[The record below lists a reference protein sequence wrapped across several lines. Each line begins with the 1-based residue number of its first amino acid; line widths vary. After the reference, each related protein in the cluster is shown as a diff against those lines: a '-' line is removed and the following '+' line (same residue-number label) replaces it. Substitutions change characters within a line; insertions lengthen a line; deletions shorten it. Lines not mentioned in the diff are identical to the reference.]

1 MSEPNGQGTD
11 SSAALRQLAE
21 EVATNGEAAASTDP
35 WFAPAPKPHGY
46 QPLDS
51 DAMDAAGWPTT
62 AGNGQDSGAAGA
74 PAGEA
79 TAGAATAAGAEA
91 SLQTQD
97 AGVSSRPD
105 EWFLRTGR
113 AGLLPDSVS
122 EIWDDEDTHVFARP
136 DTASAPPWAGDQQ
149 AQAVDEPPPWESG
162 PWPGPGEERPAR
174 PPRSAGG
181 PQIRRKATDDAGNW
195 QATAALGTGI
205 LPLVL
210 PGAVLGVLGLRR
222 ARTSGTGQLASW
234 IGIALSAIWAVIL
247 IVLLASGGSSGP
259 NCSASS
265 QAAVSGAVSTVLRD
279 LGSSAPRSAVT
290 ADLQQAMSE
299 ANAAAAGAQQ
309 VSVRTA
315 YVTLTDGLDRA
326 LATVQ
331 GGHSTSSYPALSS
344 ELSADNAAITSACK
358 G

>member
-21 EVATNGEAAASTDP
+21 EVATNGKPGPSSDP
-35 WFAPAPKPHGY
+35 WFAPSPKPHGY
-46 QPLDS
+46 QPLDP
-51 DAMDAAGWPTT
+51 DALDAAGWP
-62 AGNGQDSGAAGA
+62 AEVANGQEPDPSGQAAVQ
-74 PAGEA
+74 P
-79 TAGAATAAGAEA
+79 
-91 SLQTQD
+91 
-97 AGVSSRPD
+97 GVPSRAD

-113 AGLLPDSVS
+113 AGLLPDLVS
-122 EIWDDEDTHVFARP
+122 ETWDDEDTHVFARP

-149 AQAVDEPPPWESG
+149 DQAVEEPPPWESG

-181 PQIRRKATDDAGNW
+181 PSQVRRKTSDDGNW
-195 QATAALGTGI
+195 QATAALVTGI

-222 ARTSGTGQLASW
+222 ARTAGTGQVPSW
-234 IGIALSAIWAVIL
+234 IGIGLSAIWAVIL
-247 IVLLASGGSSGP
+247 IVVLASGGSSGA
-259 NCSASS
+259 NCSSSS

-279 LGSSAPRSAVT
+279 LGTNAPPSAVT
-290 ADLQQAMSE
+290 ADLEQAMSQ

-309 VSVRTA
+309 VSVRSA
-315 YVTLTDGLDRA
+315 YVTLTTGLDRA

-331 GGHSTSSYPALSS
+331 GGHSTSSYAALSS
-344 ELSADNAAITSACK
+344 ALSADNAAITSACK

>member
-21 EVATNGEAAASTDP
+21 EVATNGKPGASDDP
-35 WFAPAPKPHGY
+35 WFAPSAKPHGY
-46 QPLDS
+46 QPLDP
-51 DAMDAAGWPTT
+51 DAMDAAGWPT
-62 AGNGQDSGAAGA
+62 AVGNGQEPAAAEAAVSETGASLRTAAEPGA
-74 PAGEA
+74 P
-79 TAGAATAAGAEA
+79 
-91 SLQTQD
+91 
-97 AGVSSRPD
+97 SRPD

-149 AQAVDEPPPWESG
+149 DQPVEEPPPWESG

-174 PPRSAGG
+174 PPKSAGG
-181 PQIRRKATDDAGNW
+181 QPQIRQKTSDDGNW
-195 QATAALGTGI
+195 QATAALVTGI
-205 LPLVL
+205 LPLVV

-222 ARTSGTGQLASW
+222 ARTAGTGQIPSW
-234 IGIALSAIWAVIL
+234 IGIGLSAIWAVIL
-247 IVLLASGGSSGP
+247 IAIVASGGSSGP
-259 NCSASS
+259 ACSSSS

-279 LGSSAPRSAVT
+279 LGTSAPQSTVA
-290 ADLQQAMSE
+290 ADLEQAMSQ

-309 VSVRTA
+309 VSARSA
-315 YVTLTDGLDRA
+315 YVTLTTGLDRA

-331 GGHSTSSYPALSS
+331 GSRGGNHSTSSYPALSS

>member
-21 EVATNGEAAASTDP
+21 DVATNGKPGVSDDP
-35 WFAPAPKPHGY
+35 WFAPSPKPNGY
-46 QPLDS
+46 QPLDP
-51 DAMDAAGWPTT
+51 DAMDAAGWPT
-62 AGNGQDSGAAGA
+62 AVGNGQEPAAA
-74 PAGEA
+74 E
-79 TAGAATAAGAEA
+79 TAVSENGA
-91 SLQTQD
+91 SLQT
-97 AGVSSRPD
+97 AAEPAASRPD

-149 AQAVDEPPPWESG
+149 DQAVEEPPPWESG

-174 PPRSAGG
+174 LPRSAGG
-181 PQIRRKATDDAGNW
+181 QPQIRPKTSDDSNW
-195 QATAALGTGI
+195 QATAALVTGI

-222 ARTSGTGQLASW
+222 ARTAGTGQISSL
-234 IGIALSAIWAVIL
+234 IGIGLSAIWAVVL
-247 IVLLASGGSSGP
+247 IVIVASGGSSGP
-259 NCSASS
+259 ACSSSS

-279 LGSSAPRSAVT
+279 LGTSAPQSTVAT
-290 ADLQQAMSE
+290 DLQQAMSQ

-309 VSVRTA
+309 VSVRSA
-315 YVTLTDGLDRA
+315 YVTLTTGLDRA
-326 LATVQ
+326 LATVE
-331 GGHSTSSYPALSS
+331 GSHSTSSYPALSS